1 MPASAKDPA
10 PKRTNKRLA
19 QGAKSREGILDAASR
34 MMSSRG
40 YEGTSIADIAR
51 ESGLPNSSIYWHFSS
66 KAGIL
71 AAVMERGAE
80 SFFAEMEPTDE
91 PSTDE
96 PAEYLRWALH
106 RSSERFIAHPE
117 FLRLFILLLLSNQA
131 PEIREIVQR
140 VRRRGAASLHRL
152 IAQAFR
158 RVDER
163 ASGIIADRLTPYAL
177 ALFDGAF
184 LAIQADPAVSHS
196 DLMER
201 LAADLASQGAA
212 LLEQRTHPA

>member
-1 MPASAKDPA
+1 
-10 PKRTNKRLA
+10 
-19 QGAKSREGILDAASR
+19 

-80 SFFAEMEPTDE
+80 RFFAEVESPGEPKTD
-91 PSTDE
+91 D

-106 RSSERFIAHPE
+106 RSSERFVTHPE
-117 FLRLFILLLLSNQA
+117 FLRLFILLLLSNDT
-131 PEIREIVQR
+131 PEIVEIVRR
-140 VRRRGAASLHRL
+140 VRQRGEESLHQL
-152 IAQAFR
+152 IQEAFR
-158 RVDER
+158 RVEES
-163 ASGIIADRLTPYAL
+163 AGAYVADRLTTYAL

-184 LAIQADPAVSHS
+184 LAPRPTPRSPT
-196 DLMER
+196 
-201 LAADLASQGAA
+201 AS
-212 LLEQRTHPA
+212 